1 MSLIE
6 EKIYANALNQSVQ
19 IDFAC
24 LRKIKENF
32 GNFKKAWSVSLAELR
47 RKTGKEKLR
56 EFRPNINPENEYEKL
71 AKEKIK
77 ILLQEEFPE
86 RLREIPQP
94 PQLLYLKG
102 ELPDENQITLAVVGT
117 RKCTDYGRQCCEK
130 IIDGLK
136 NTGITIVSGMAL
148 GIDSFAHASALKNN
162 LKTTAVL
169 GGGLHK
175 SVLYPKNNIPLAE
188 KIISEGGC
196 IMSEYP
202 LKMGVDKYTFPQRN
216 RIVAGLSIA
225 TLVVEAPLKSGAMI
239 TAFMAVD
246 YNRDLLSVPGNV
258 FSSNCEGTNTLI
270 KMGAVPITGPRDI
283 LEFFG
288 MEECWK
294 PMLRIPGCSLF
305 LAEFKVCSHGCISK

>member
-117 RKCTDYGRQCCEK
+117 RKCTDYGRQ
-130 IIDGLK
+130 
-136 NTGITIVSGMAL
+136 
-148 GIDSFAHASALKNN
+148 
-162 LKTTAVL
+162 
-169 GGGLHK
+169 
-175 SVLYPKNNIPLAE
+175 
-188 KIISEGGC
+188 
-196 IMSEYP
+196 
-202 LKMGVDKYTFPQRN
+202 
-216 RIVAGLSIA
+216 
-225 TLVVEAPLKSGAMI
+225 
-239 TAFMAVD
+239 
-246 YNRDLLSVPGNV
+246 
-258 FSSNCEGTNTLI
+258 
-270 KMGAVPITGPRDI
+270 
-283 LEFFG
+283 
-288 MEECWK
+288 
-294 PMLRIPGCSLF
+294 
-305 LAEFKVCSHGCISK
+305 